1 MANHDALEPHTDQET
16 KPETAAP
23 NGKKKSGKTVTGS
36 VPAAKRKPAEVFDYN
51 PIVNYFYYNRGTENK
66 TLDERL
72 MEFDD
77 FTKDTYDK
85 YKLRVAKVNMVDC
98 FKTGVFK
105 GYDKTSMPIK
115 LTPEIRTQLN
125 LTGRPSRKS
134 AQKSYNNENK
144 APKTLGKNKF
154 SKKSKPL
161 IKRTKKKIG

>member
-1 MANHDALEPHTDQET
+1 MANHDALESHTDQEI
-16 KPETAAP
+16 KPDTAA
-23 NGKKKSGKTVTGS
+23 NGKKKSKSLTTA
-36 VPAAKRKPAEVFDYN
+36 PAAKRKPAEVFDYN

-85 YKLRVAKVNMVDC
+85 YKLRVAKVNMIDC

-134 AQKSYNNENK
+134 AQKSYNENK